1 MQLRRSKAM
10 VIMDNRQLQVQTAA
24 LFGTKP
30 LFYNLSNVS
39 YAQLLLLYVGWNLF
53 QIIHHCVM
61 LNFHFI

>member
-30 LFYNLSNVS
+30 LFYNLPNVS
-39 YAQLLLLYVGWNLF
+39 YAQLLLLYVVWNLF
-53 QIIHHCVM
+53 
-61 LNFHFI
+61 

>member
-30 LFYNLSNVS
+30 LFYNLPNVS
-39 YAQLLLLYVGWNLF
+39 YAQLLLLYVVWNLF